1 MGKRIGITLG
11 TTSSAEGNNEAQ
23 LCLHDSWDGQDWL
36 TGQNIRE
43 AHLRRKQENAVE
55 RELEEK
61 ATPIQKESTESADEV
76 ESTPKVDIFSLPKLY
91 IRESELE
98 TYERDINMDSI
109 QKNVIPVGEWY
120 IILYRTRN
128 E

>member
-1 MGKRIGITLG
+1 MGRSRLAYRSKHKGIL
-11 TTSSAEGNNEAQ
+11 S
-23 LCLHDSWDGQDWL
+23 
-36 TGQNIRE
+36 QNSRKEIRE